1 MLGSRHCKCLAF
13 DESGRVCAVRRRCL
27 EHGLADPVSSPHE
40 KADIC
45 AVWDALCYGLPP
57 PLSLSPGKSST
68 KSESFAYLQLCA
80 LATLRP

>member
-1 MLGSRHCKCLAF
+1 M
-13 DESGRVCAVRRRCL
+13 
-27 EHGLADPVSSPHE
+27 ADSVSTPHE

-68 KSESFAYLQLCA
+68 GKSGSLAYLQSGA
-80 LATLRP
+80 LATSGLWDDSEAPEPWHHGFQQ